1 MSLWGPQIHYV
12 PLGSPRA
19 TCQNLNRRCGSII
32 APRVWGL
39 SSLNYKLWV
48 PLSAPLSIQ
57 HVRPLGPGSWRA
69 SKRLSEKSR
78 LIGRNLLR
86 LKELRRFLAN
96 LPQCSAWQ
104 ALTAMDPPF
113 RIASKPAERPD

>member
-78 LIGRNLLR
+78 LIGRNLLPAKTTASGRVTLRASSDPACLSHSRQGLGR
-86 LKELRRFLAN
+86 L
-96 LPQCSAWQ
+96 SH
-104 ALTAMDPPF
+104 D
-113 RIASKPAERPD
+113 SG